1 MKIHVKTCDDIKC
14 SKKKCF
20 STCENCTIFI
30 NGVCV
35 FVLGSVSLSLGH
47 SCTVALQA
55 CSVPYPLLVLP
66 LSQVQGPVNGQ
77 AQVTH
82 PTSPG
87 QSGGSQ
93 GGLFCTCKNKQY
105 HLILHQTNS
114 SAQASSL
121 PKPHT
126 TNQISAKGSINTGH
140 KGEQTKL
147 EMGEDLTWISP
158 LGNREPKKKV
168 RTRSQ
173 VFLPGVAHTADN
185 NRGLAVSAN
194 VALFSRPG
202 MSGLRSSR

>member
-1 MKIHVKTCDDIKC
+1 MVTKIETKEEWNEPCVIYIMSSFTADAHSSCWVCVSGCVCTLTEKPHTFDMFSCDNVTTCHSLHMWNMKIHVKTCDDMKC

-126 TNQISAKGSINTGH
+126 TNQISQYWS
-140 KGEQTKL
+140 
-147 EMGEDLTWISP
+147 
-158 LGNREPKKKV
+158 
-168 RTRSQ
+168 
-173 VFLPGVAHTADN
+173 
-185 NRGLAVSAN
+185 
-194 VALFSRPG
+194 
-202 MSGLRSSR
+202 